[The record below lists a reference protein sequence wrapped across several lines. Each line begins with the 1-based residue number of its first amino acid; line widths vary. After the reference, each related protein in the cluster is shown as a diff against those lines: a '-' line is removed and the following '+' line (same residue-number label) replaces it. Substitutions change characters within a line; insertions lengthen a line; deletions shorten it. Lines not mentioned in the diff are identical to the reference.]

1 MRKYKEIILRYL
13 VFLFGLAVMALAIA
27 VMSCAQLGISPIQ
40 STCYVIYHR
49 ISDYISLGT
58 MVFLWNCLIVLA
70 QLPIKGKRFGWINW
84 LQIPLSVFLGAMVDV
99 FRSLLFWLTP
109 ENMVQKIV
117 AMLCGVILLAIAI
130 SITVAAKTVMNAGEA
145 LVAAIAEKCGRPFG
159 KVKVIFDVSL
169 ISFAILLSFVFFG
182 KWRFDI
188 IGLGTL
194 VAATTTGHIV
204 NLTGKWIIPAVNRI
218 CSGKKDV

>member
-1 MRKYKEIILRYL
+1 
-13 VFLFGLAVMALAIA
+13 MALAIA
-27 VMSCAQLGISPIQ
+27 VMSAAQLGISPIQ

-70 QLPIKGKRFGWINW
+70 QLPLRGRNFGWLNW

-99 FRSLLFWLTP
+99 FRALLFWLTP
-109 ENMVQKIV
+109 QHLVLKIV
-117 AMLCGVILLAIAI
+117 TMLCGVVILAIAI

-145 LVAAIAEKCGRPFG
+145 LVDAIADKCHRPFHQ
-159 KVKVIFDVSL
+159 VKVVVDVSL
-169 ISFAILLSFVFFG
+169 ITLAVVLSFVFFG

-188 IGLGTL
+188 VGLGTL
-194 VAATTTGHIV
+194 TAGTTTGFIIGRV
-204 NLTGKWIIPAVNRI
+204 NKLVKPAVERI
-218 CSGKKDV
+218 CVGKQAK